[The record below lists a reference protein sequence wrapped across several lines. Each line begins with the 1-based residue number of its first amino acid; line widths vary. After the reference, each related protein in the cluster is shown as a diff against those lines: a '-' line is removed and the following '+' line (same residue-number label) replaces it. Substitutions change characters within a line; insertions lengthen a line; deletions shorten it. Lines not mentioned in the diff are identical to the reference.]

1 MNTTF
6 TAGNAAINTTPTK
19 NAAMNTTPIKTS
31 ILRVLALGATGAFL
45 LTQAQAATVVLD
57 DQFSSATIVTPG
69 AANTAYVSSATNW
82 FSFQSSGGGTP
93 VGIGT
98 GTPSPITG
106 NALRFSGSSGNDIV
120 VGGFNPV
127 TLSLAGQYIQ
137 VTLNYAYYTTL
148 PEAGGAALLGLFNNN
163 GSAVTANGFAN
174 RTELVG
180 DKGYKVEKLTATGT
194 SDLSVYGITEGGS
207 GSSYFGGGGTALT
220 TNSTGVTSALATA
233 YTMTLRLTLAS
244 NGTSLLLD
252 SSFGGISTAQ
262 QTIASPLT
270 LTFNEMA
277 FKGSGTGGNF
287 YMDNVL
293 VTIPEPATWGL
304 LAFSLTTVMVLRR
317 RRMQG

>member
-1 MNTTF
+1 MK
-6 TAGNAAINTTPTK
+6 TK
-19 NAAMNTTPIKTS
+19 PIKTS
-31 ILRVLALGATGAFL
+31 IVRVLALGATAAFL

-57 DQFSSATIVTPG
+57 DQFTSATINGTG
-69 AANTAYVSSATNW
+69 TAAYVSSATSYGTNNW
-82 FSFQSSGGGTP
+82 FSFQSAAGGTP
-93 VGIGT
+93 VVIGT

-106 NALRFSGSSGNDIV
+106 NALSFSGTGGNNLV
-120 VGGFNPV
+120 VCGFNPV

-148 PEAGGAALLGLFNNN
+148 PTAGGSALLGLFNNN
-163 GSAVTANGFAN
+163 GTAVTANGFAN

-194 SDLSVYGITEGGS
+194 SDLSVYGITEGGT
-207 GSSYFGGGGTALT
+207 GSFYFGGGTALT
-220 TNSTGVTSALATA
+220 TNSTAVTSALATA
-233 YTMTLRLTLAS
+233 YTMTLRLTLDS

-277 FKGSGTGGNF
+277 FRGSSNGGKT

>member
-1 MNTTF
+1 MK
-6 TAGNAAINTTPTK
+6 TK
-19 NAAMNTTPIKTS
+19 PIKTS
-31 ILRVLALGATGAFL
+31 IVRVLALGATAAFL
-45 LTQAQAATVVLD
+45 STQAQAATVVLD

-82 FSFQSSGGGTP
+82 FSFQSNSGGTP
-93 VGIGT
+93 VVIGT

-106 NALRFSGSSGNDIV
+106 NALSFSGTGVNNLV
-120 VGGFNPV
+120 VCGFNPV

-137 VTLNYAYYTTL
+137 VSLNYAYYSSV
-148 PEAGGAALLGLFNNN
+148 PGSGGAALLGLFNNN
-163 GSAVTANGFAN
+163 GTAVTANGFNN

-180 DKGYKVEKLTATGT
+180 DKGYKVEKLTPTGT
-194 SDLSVYGITEGGS
+194 SDLSVYGITEGATGI
-207 GSSYFGGGGTALT
+207 SYFSGGTALT
-220 TNSTGVTSALATA
+220 TNSTGVTSTLATA

-252 SSFGGISTAQ
+252 SSFGGISTAR

-277 FKGSGTGGNF
+277 FRGSGTGGNF

-317 RRMQG
+317 RRVQG